1 MLTFSLGLVAL
12 MSSMAV
18 MTGGFGKLLGK
29 KELAVMSLSLRK
41 TQWEDIL
48 SENGAFS
55 DIRRTVLFEP
65 TRLTNEANARQKACL
80 AIHKAGDVT
89 FKDMRTTI
97 SNLWDALTRL
107 DPTWCLEHCFL
118 MNHAEAIV
126 VSLLEKQAQEMFPKD
141 DYTPSLDVLVGG
153 LDKLSKSKLCQACGM
168 DAFNDIQG
176 LIGMIES
183 VKKGSGPEVAQVQH
197 YSASFKL
204 ALKGL
209 ERYCT
214 FSNFEG
220 IEEEVFGRKVLTMAF
235 EKYSAVVAESGATI
249 AIDNLNMFKQF
260 RWMSTQKEMSEVSKW
275 RVESVQLYAR
285 NHEKMPIEDAIAGT
299 VSFEE
304 VAALA
309 LEDVE
314 KPEAGKIVK
323 NNVFS
328 GSFSIC
334 GPSSSRS
341 KAGVKETDKK
351 NKLDISKFFKGKAKV

>member
-1 MLTFSLGLVAL
+1 MAAQLAKNMKNRGTFIDAEKTSHIEFFTRACGVDVQHGSDDWRLRKA
-12 MSSMAV
+12 AR
-18 MTGGFGKLLGK
+18 K

-107 DPTWCLEHCFL
+107 DPSWCLEHCFL
-118 MNHAEAIV
+118 MNHAEPIA

-141 DYTPSLDVLVGG
+141 DYTPSLDALVGG

-183 VKKGSGPEVAQVQH
+183 VKKRFRPRSCTSSALFGVIQV
-197 YSASFKL
+197 
-204 ALKGL
+204 
-209 ERYCT
+209 
-214 FSNFEG
+214 G
-220 IEEEVFGRKVLTMAF
+220 IERV
-235 EKYSAVVAESGATI
+235 GA
-249 AIDNLNMFKQF
+249 L
-260 RWMSTQKEMSEVSKW
+260 
-275 RVESVQLYAR
+275 L
-285 NHEKMPIEDAIAGT
+285 H
-299 VSFEE
+299 
-304 VAALA
+304 L
-309 LEDVE
+309 LE
-314 KPEAGKIVK
+314 I
-323 NNVFS
+323 
-328 GSFSIC
+328 
-334 GPSSSRS
+334 
-341 KAGVKETDKK
+341 
-351 NKLDISKFFKGKAKV
+351 